1 MSAGYLLPSQ
11 YTAGT
16 TASPYPGTTAA
27 TVNDWKVYQPCQAWQ
42 RMEPRWRLIEALHGG
57 TLGIRAG
64 ATKWLPQEPR
74 EDDISY
80 QRRLNGSVCPPY
92 LVRLE
97 AMLAGMLTRVPL
109 KLDGVADVM
118 LEQLY
123 DVDSTGNDLQRF
135 LASLAQ
141 KVLRW
146 GHMGILVDYPSDVEG
161 NPSPRPYWI
170 AYEPRQI
177 IGWRTSTGGNGGEL
191 EQLRLYNSYTMPY
204 KDFGEEQVEEVR
216 VLEPGSFRVFRR
228 QASVGKDWTEV
239 SNGQTSLSYIPFS
252 VAYAE
257 QLATLESRPPLEEVA
272 WLNMQAYQRSSD
284 LANQLHLAAVPR
296 LMIFGASAEIE
307 EIEAGPESATTW
319 PVDARAEFIE
329 PAGNSYQYQ
338 FQHLEMIAQQIAQL
352 GLATIMPQ
360 KASAETATSKAI
372 DRSQGDAALQVVA
385 QQLQDC
391 IDNCLQFHADYLG
404 IPAGS
409 CELSR
414 DFLAQRL
421 DPAEVAQLIAL
432 RTNGSIT
439 QETLLRQLDQGGWL
453 GDDFEIDQEVLA
465 TETEQAN
472 AMAAQEAQLQASI
485 EAMPGS
491 QPPQA

>member
-1 MSAGYLLPSQ
+1 VASGYLLPSQ
-11 YTAGT
+11 FGNT
-16 TASPYPGTTAA
+16 YPGSTAA
-27 TVNDWKVYQPCQAWQ
+27 SISDLEIWQPNSVWQ
-42 RMEPRWRLIEALHGG
+42 RQEPRWRIVEALDGG
-57 TLGIRAG
+57 TAALRAA
-64 ATKWLPQEPR
+64 ATKYLPQEPR
-74 EDDISY
+74 EDDASY
-80 QRRLNGSVCPPY
+80 QRRLAGSVCPPY
-92 LVRLE
+92 FKNLLN
-97 AMLAGMLTRVPL
+97 MLAGMLTRVPL
-109 KLDGVADVM
+109 KLDGVDDQT
-118 LEQLY
+118 LQHLY
-123 DVDSTGNDLQRF
+123 DVDQQGNDLQRF
-135 LASLAQ
+135 LGIFARE
-141 KVLRW
+141 VLKW
-146 GHMGILVDYPSDVEG
+146 GHCGLLIDYPSDLDG
-161 NPSPRPYWI
+161 TPSPRPYWVM
-170 AYEPRQI
+170 YKPSQI
-177 IGWRTSTGGNGGEL
+177 LGFRTETGGNGGVL
-191 EQLRLYNSYTMPY
+191 TQLRLHNTFTMPY
-204 KDFGEEQVEEVR
+204 QSYGEEVVEEVR
-216 VLEPGSFRVFRR
+216 LLEPGSYRVFRKQPSR
-228 QASVGKDWTEV
+228 GKDWEEV
-239 SNGQTSLSYIPFS
+239 ANGTTTTDRIPFA
-252 VAYAE
+252 VAYSE
-257 QLATLESRPPLEEVA
+257 KLGVLESRPPLEEVA
-272 WLNMQAYQRSSD
+272 HLNVLAYQRASD

-329 PAGNSYQYQ
+329 PGGNSYDAQ
-338 FQHLEMIAQQIAQL
+338 FRHQELIAQEIAQL
-352 GLATIMPQ
+352 GLATILPQ
-360 KASAETATSKAI
+360 KATAETATSKAI

-385 QQLQDC
+385 LQLQDA
-391 IDNCLQFHADYLG
+391 IDVALELHAQYLG
-404 IPAGS
+404 TTPGS